1 MKAVLPYFI
10 FIWLLLS
17 VILFV
22 QQAGRY
28 SDIFFSSNIPANL
41 LWQLTFAL
49 LPNVI
54 AFTCPMA
61 VLIGT
66 IIGISRMRGDFE
78 LTAIR
83 SAGIGNLQI
92 TIPIIILGVLLS
104 LFAFFINLKG
114 IPFAA
119 QIVRRIAVQAAIYK
133 LESPIEPGVFNT
145 EINGYTIYVKDGD
158 LQSGTWKNIFIYNED
173 KNTSQ
178 TRLITS
184 KKGRLDSNAEK
195 SELVLDEAL
204 ISTIPGNESQNK
216 FISETLGQVRIV
228 IKTKRSELI
237 EKLTKGEQLPDELGL
252 SELARY
258 IETKEGKER
267 VEAQILWLRRVFL
280 SITPLIFALLGTSLV
295 LRFNRGGRG
304 FGIFLALVSL
314 IGYYLI
320 ALLGEQLARTQIIPP
335 FIGSILPILV
345 SMLLIGWF
353 YTSSRL
359 FLRKNIRSYKI
370 NKLFGSAYKFELRK
384 VFKTKYSVSLNNAIL
399 DSDIILSLIKYLFLT
414 LGFLSSIYIIFTA
427 FELWKFAGVIENGTY
442 LLIKYLFFLIPFIY
456 IQLAPSALMIA
467 TVATYVIKSRQNE
480 IVTWISA
487 GQSVYR
493 LLFPCFALM
502 ILIGLINF
510 GLQEVILPN
519 SNEIQD
525 ELRSQ
530 IRNKGIATKKEG
542 LFWVSNENRIF
553 SFDVG
558 QTSFSKN
565 QEMKNLTIYE
575 FSQNEAKLVKI
586 YKSQSAV
593 WEADRIRFVGESK
606 LLDLQSGKTN
616 FEINRS
622 GELSENS
629 NPFNALYKKPTHL
642 NISET
647 REQIDNTESN
657 LEKRNYQVA
666 LEKKYTTVILPFI
679 ITLFTAPFAL
689 SLNRKGKVI
698 TIGYA
703 VALWLLF
710 MGVTNTFEQ
719 LGLAGFITPPI
730 AVWAPLLLFSMLG
743 VFLISKIKT

>member
-1 MKAVLPYFI
+1 
-10 FIWLLLS
+10 
-17 VILFV
+17 
-22 QQAGRY
+22 
-28 SDIFFSSNIPANL
+28 
-41 LWQLTFAL
+41 
-49 LPNVI
+49 
-54 AFTCPMA
+54 
-61 VLIGT
+61 
-66 IIGISRMRGDFE
+66 MRGDFE
-78 LTAIR
+78 LTAMR
-83 SAGIGNLQI
+83 SAGVGNLQI
-92 TIPIIILGVLLS
+92 TIPIFVLGILLS

-119 QIVRRIAVQAAIYK
+119 QVVRKVAVQAAVYK

-145 EINGYTIYVKDGD
+145 EINGYTVYVKDGD

-173 KNTSQ
+173 KNTNQ

-204 ISTIPGNESQNK
+204 ISTIPSNESQNK
-216 FISETLGQVRIV
+216 FISENVGQVRV
-228 IKTKRSELI
+228 SIKTRRSELI

-267 VEAQILWLRRVFL
+267 IEAQVLWLRRIVL

-304 FGIFLALVSL
+304 FGIFLALISL
-314 IGYYLI
+314 IGYYLL
-320 ALLGEQLARTQIIPP
+320 ALLGEQLARTQIISP
-335 FIGSILPILV
+335 FVGSLVPIFV
-345 SMLLIGWF
+345 SILLIGWF
-353 YTSSRL
+353 YTSYRL
-359 FLRKNIRSYKI
+359 FLKKSTGTYKV
-370 NKLFGSAYKFELRK
+370 NVVLSNAYKFE
-384 VFKTKYSVSLNNAIL
+384 FKKLFKRKYSMNFSKGIL
-399 DSDIILSLIKYLFLT
+399 DLDIILTLLKYLSLT

-442 LLIKYLFFLIPFIY
+442 LLAKYLFFLIPFIY
-456 IQLAPSALMIA
+456 IQLSPSALMIA

-502 ILIGLINF
+502 ILIGTLNF
-510 GLQEVILPN
+510 GLQELFLPRT
-519 SNEIQD
+519 NEIQD

-542 LFWVSNENRIF
+542 LLWVSNDNRIY

-558 QTSFSKN
+558 QNSFSKN

-575 FSQNEAKLVKI
+575 FSQAESKLIKI
-586 YKSQSAV
+586 YKVERAV
-593 WEADRIRFVGESK
+593 WESDRIRFVGESK
-606 LLDLQSGKTN
+606 ILDLQNGSTN
-616 FEINRS
+616 FIVDQNGKLIED
-622 GELSENS
+622 S

-642 NISET
+642 NISAT
-647 REQIDNTESN
+647 KDQIENTGSN
-657 LEKRNYQVA
+657 YEKRNYQVA
-666 LEKKYTTVILPFI
+666 LEKKYSTLILPFI

-710 MGVTNTFEQ
+710 MGVTSTFEQ
-719 LGLAGFITPPI
+719 FGLSGFISPTL

-743 VFLISKIKT
+743 IFLVSKIKT